1 VVDPPNLSPAFR
13 FANEMEPRP
22 LDWLW
27 PDRIPLGKLTLLIG
41 DPGLGKSLLAADLAA
56 RVSAGLPFP
65 SATQH
70 SQLVTRNPQA
80 GVLLVSPEDSPD
92 DTLLPR
98 LAAAG
103 ADRTLICILDG
114 VTRIFRTYLSRYPGL
129 DDSPAPADPVPLRLP
144 EHLDLLAEAVR
155 AVTVPRLLVL
165 DPLQALLGAGVQSGP
180 DRLALVLAGL
190 ADIARSYHVAVLAI
204 GHLVKAHSHRMLYRA
219 RGSLAFVAAARCVH
233 LLTADPEQPDRRIL
247 TALKTVY
254 GPPPPPVAF
263 RIVSS
268 QLPAADATSSPSSAP
283 LPTLSGAAVPGSAI
297 SDLKS
302 LSPPLP
308 PAPRL
313 EWETADA
320 LAAPETAGAVAG
332 ARIPSHTSAGAGTA
346 GAEIPAAGARIP
358 SRTSGACPLPPDLL
372 DLSPDAHSSLSEA
385 CDWLAAYLA
394 AGPRPA
400 TDVIRD
406 ARAVGLSATTL
417 RRAKRLLAVR
427 AAKPA
432 DDTGWFWS
440 RS

>member
-1 VVDPPNLSPAFR
+1 VLDPPNPLNLSPAFR
-13 FANEMEPRP
+13 FANEVDPRP

-65 SATQH
+65 SATH
-70 SQLVTRNPQA
+70 NSQLVTRNPQA

-103 ADRTLICILDG
+103 ADRNLICILDG

-155 AVTVPRLLVL
+155 AVTCPRLLVL
-165 DPLQALLGAGVQSGP
+165 DPLQALLGAGAHGSP
-180 DRLALVLAGL
+180 DRLAVLLAGL

-263 RIVSS
+263 RIVTA
-268 QLPAADATSSPSSAP
+268 PAPPAEA
-283 LPTLSGAAVPGSAI
+283 GAAHPT
-297 SDLKS
+297 
-302 LSPPLP
+302 P

-313 EWETADA
+313 EWEPADA
-320 LAAPETAGAVAG
+320 PAAPQ
-332 ARIPSHTSAGAGTA
+332 I
-346 GAEIPAAGARIP
+346 AGARIP

-385 CDWLAAYLA
+385 CDWLAAYLT

-400 TDVIRD
+400 TEVICD

-432 DDTGWFWS
+432 NETGWFWS